1 MTDAEKLS
9 QLKALLQITDTTQD
23 AILTVYLTLAANKGQ
38 RRKIHDDMLDAHTA
52 RGWVLVTPLTPE
64 APAKVEAHKGSKKQ
78 SPKKPKTWGVMMCS

>member
-23 AILTVYLTLAANKGQ
+23 AILTVYLTLAAN
-38 RRKIHDDMLDAHTA
+38 DDMLDAYTA

-64 APAKVEAHKGSKKQ
+64 APAKVEAPKGSKKQ